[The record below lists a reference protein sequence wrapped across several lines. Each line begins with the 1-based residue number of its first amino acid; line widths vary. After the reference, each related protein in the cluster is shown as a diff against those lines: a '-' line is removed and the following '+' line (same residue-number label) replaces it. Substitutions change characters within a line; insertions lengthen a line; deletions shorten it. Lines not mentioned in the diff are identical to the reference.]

1 MKRSA
6 MAYAVVLLAMIGL
19 VSAQDANS
27 VPIGSPYETNSNNPL
42 NYPFPAYAVMEEV
55 RVFGNAFLSGAQS
68 NNYAPNVTVCWNRGI
83 NLAQYDVD
91 LLVIKWLFG
100 DTRDNTLNFTL
111 FLQNVSLVSYSCIDA
126 TENLFVWSVYKYE

>member
-1 MKRSA
+1 
-6 MAYAVVLLAMIGL
+6 
-19 VSAQDANS
+19 
-27 VPIGSPYETNSNNPL
+27 
-42 NYPFPAYAVMEEV
+42 MEEV

-68 NNYAPNVTVCWNRGI
+68 NSYAPNVTVCWNRAI

-126 TENLFVWSVYKYE
+126 TENLFVWSIYKYE